1 MIILI
6 NARIKLLREEK
17 GLTQRDLARLLKL
30 SPSTIAMYETDR
42 RMPDP
47 DTLRKIADFFDVSVD
62 YLLGRTDMRN
72 LQDYEIIKSLA
83 GDDPELLEILK
94 RFTEREDLK
103 IILKQLLYVDKD
115 ELKPLAKMI
124 SGLVSEDKKVELIIK
139 NDEKEAK
146 KHIEELSKDS
156 NYRIIKD

>member
-1 MIILI
+1 MFAKRLREI
-6 NARIKLLREEK
+6 RIKRGITQEK
-17 GLTQRDLARLLKL
+17 IAEDLDYSRPTYTA
-30 SPSTIAMYETDR
+30 YESGR
-42 RMPDP
+42 RRPDN
-47 DTLRKIADFFDVSVD
+47 DTLVKIAKFLDVSVD
-62 YLLGRTDMRN
+62 YLLCLTDIEN
-72 LQDYEIIKSLA
+72 PQDYEQIKSLA

-146 KHIEELSKDS
+146 KHIEELSKDL

>member
-1 MIILI
+1 MQSIGDRILTI
-6 NARIKLLREEK
+6 RKELNISQKELADKVGITEASLSRYENNLREPRAEIL
-17 GLTQRDLARLLKL
+17 G
-30 SPSTIAMYETDR
+30 
-42 RMPDP
+42 
-47 DTLRKIADFFDVSVD
+47 KIAIALGVSTD
-62 YLLGRTDMRN
+62 YLLGQTDIQN
-72 LQDYEIIKSLA
+72 PQDYKLVKSLA

>member
-1 MIILI
+1 MFAKRLREI
-6 NARIKLLREEK
+6 RIKRGITQEK
-17 GLTQRDLARLLKL
+17 
-30 SPSTIAMYETDR
+30 IAEHLDYSRPTYTAYESGR
-42 RMPDP
+42 RRPDN
-47 DTLRKIADFFDVSVD
+47 DTLVKIAKFLDVSVD
-62 YLLGRTDMRN
+62 YLLCLTDIEN
-72 LQDYEIIKSLA
+72 PQDYEQIKSLA

>member
-1 MIILI
+1 MYNFL
-6 NARIKLLREEK
+6 NCF
-17 GLTQRDLARLLKL
+17 GL
-30 SPSTIAMYETDR
+30 
-42 RMPDP
+42 
-47 DTLRKIADFFDVSVD
+47 
-62 YLLGRTDMRN
+62 
-72 LQDYEIIKSLA
+72 
-83 GDDPELLEILK
+83 
-94 RFTEREDLK
+94 EDLK

-124 SGLVSEDKKVELIIK
+124 SGLVSEDKIVELIIK